1 MRYRKKPVEIEAI
14 QLNANNACEVL
25 TFCNENGNIVASS
38 EDCGAISIKT
48 LEGTMLASIGDYVI
62 KGVKGEFYPCKPDI
76 FEATYDKIDEAL
88 EAIPADWEM
97 EICLHSLQ
105 AIVEKLDQDPRI
117 TYVSYEREPKV
128 QLCFKVD
135 YANKPEDM
143 YYEKET
149 SFTLY
154 EGTTITLKDGYYIS
168 KPTFNDY
175 ERSCNG
181 Q

>member
-1 MRYRKKPVEIEAI
+1 MKYRKKPVEIEAM
-14 QLNANNACEVL
+14 QLTADNACEVL
-25 TFCNENGNIVASS
+25 TFCNGSGDIVASK
-38 EDCGAISIKT
+38 EDDGTISIKT
-48 LEGTMLASIGDYVI
+48 LEGTMIASIGDYVI

-117 TYVSYEREPKV
+117 VYVSYEREPKV

-135 YANKPEDM
+135 YANKPEDV
-143 YYEKET
+143 YYEKEA

-154 EGTTITLKDGYYIS
+154 EGTTIALKDGYYVS

-181 Q
+181 